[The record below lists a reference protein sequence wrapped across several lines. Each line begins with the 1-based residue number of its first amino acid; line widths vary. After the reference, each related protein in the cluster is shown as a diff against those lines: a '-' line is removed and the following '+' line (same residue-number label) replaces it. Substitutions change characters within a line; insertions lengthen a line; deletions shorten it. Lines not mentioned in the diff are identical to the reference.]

1 MENLNLFG
9 TKKEILEQTN
19 KQNDDNQNGKQKQ
32 NKKNIMQMGKTK
44 TEKENIFIMSA
55 KILLHIS
62 LLFVNM
68 LTTTMK

>member
-44 TEKENIFIMSA
+44 TEKEYFHNVS